1 MLRDSLW
8 IIIVTLLVIN
18 TFGAIITVFSQ
29 KRDIA
34 TIWAWLLVL
43 LTLPVVGF
51 FIFFL
56 MGSRISN
63 KKIFRLRTQDMR
75 GLEQIAYNQ
84 RQQLEK
90 IEELLPVPD
99 SASELVRL
107 FLTSD
112 DAVLTRGNEI
122 QIFTNGFDK
131 FNALFEDIEQATHHI
146 HLEYFTIYD
155 DKIGNQL
162 IDLLTKKAQ
171 EGIEVRIVFDQFGS
185 HGQHRDMYKRLRDAG
200 GIVVPF
206 LMRRFQL
213 LTLRFNFRNHRKIAI
228 IDGTVG
234 YIGGFNVG
242 DQYLGYFKK
251 FGHWRDTH
259 IRIHGDAVLSMQSRF
274 LMDWNATAEAQEVL
288 SETIDYFPEIV
299 QLPGRAMVQIVSS
312 GPDNDMKQIKQGFM
326 RMFASAR
333 TEITIQ
339 TPYFIP
345 DAAILETLEIA
356 VMSGVRVRLM
366 IPNRPDH
373 PIVYRATQYYAKELI
388 ELGAEV
394 YRYDGGFLHSK
405 VVSIDHEIGTVGSA
419 NMDIRSFVLNFE
431 TNAFVYDPEFAARLE
446 YLFEQD
452 IKDATKLTIEDFEQ
466 QSFWL
471 TFLQK
476 FSRLFSP
483 IL

>member
-1 MLRDSLW
+1 MIRDSLW
-8 IIIVTLLVIN
+8 MIVLVLLVIN
-18 TFGAIITVFSQ
+18 TFVAIITVFSQ

-43 LTLPVVGF
+43 ITLPVVGF

-56 MGSRISN
+56 VGSRISN
-63 KKIFRLRTQDMR
+63 KKIFRLRTQDQR
-75 GLEQIAYNQ
+75 GLEQIADNQ
-84 RQQLEK
+84 RRQLQK
-90 IEELLPVPD
+90 IEQLLPIPD

-112 DAVLTRGNEI
+112 DAVLTRGNDI
-122 QIFTNGFDK
+122 QTFTDGYEK
-131 FNALFEDIEQATHHI
+131 FKALFEDIQHASHHI

-155 DKIGNQL
+155 DRVGNQL
-162 IDLLTKKAQ
+162 IDLLTQKAR
-171 EGIEVRIVFDQFGS
+171 EGVEVRVVYDQFGS
-185 HGQHRDMYKRLRDAG
+185 HGQHHDMYKRLRDAG
-200 GIVVPF
+200 GVAAPF

-228 IDGTVG
+228 IDGAIG
-234 YIGGFNVG
+234 YVGGFNVG

-274 LMDWNATAEAQEVL
+274 LMDWNATAEEKELLTQ
-288 SETIDYFPEIV
+288 TIDYFPEIS

-333 TEITIQ
+333 SEITIQ

-345 DAAILETLEIA
+345 DSAVLETLEIA

-366 IPNRPDH
+366 IPNKPDH
-373 PIVYRATQYYAKELI
+373 PLVYRATQYYAKELI

-405 VVSIDHEIGTVGSA
+405 VVIIDHEIGTVGSA

-431 TNAFVYDPEFAARLE
+431 TNAFVYDPEFATHLE
-446 YLFEQD
+446 TLFEKD
-452 IKDATKLTIEDFEQ
+452 IDSSTRLTIEDFEK

>member
-51 FIFFL
+51 FVFFL

-162 IDLLTKKAQ
+162 IDLLTKKA
-171 EGIEVRIVFDQFGS
+171 
-185 HGQHRDMYKRLRDAG
+185 
-200 GIVVPF
+200 
-206 LMRRFQL
+206 
-213 LTLRFNFRNHRKIAI
+213 
-228 IDGTVG
+228 
-234 YIGGFNVG
+234 
-242 DQYLGYFKK
+242 
-251 FGHWRDTH
+251 
-259 IRIHGDAVLSMQSRF
+259 
-274 LMDWNATAEAQEVL
+274 
-288 SETIDYFPEIV
+288 
-299 QLPGRAMVQIVSS
+299 
-312 GPDNDMKQIKQGFM
+312 
-326 RMFASAR
+326 
-333 TEITIQ
+333 
-339 TPYFIP
+339 
-345 DAAILETLEIA
+345 
-356 VMSGVRVRLM
+356 
-366 IPNRPDH
+366 
-373 PIVYRATQYYAKELI
+373 
-388 ELGAEV
+388 
-394 YRYDGGFLHSK
+394 
-405 VVSIDHEIGTVGSA
+405 
-419 NMDIRSFVLNFE
+419 
-431 TNAFVYDPEFAARLE
+431 
-446 YLFEQD
+446 
-452 IKDATKLTIEDFEQ
+452 
-466 QSFWL
+466 
-471 TFLQK
+471 
-476 FSRLFSP
+476 
-483 IL
+483 